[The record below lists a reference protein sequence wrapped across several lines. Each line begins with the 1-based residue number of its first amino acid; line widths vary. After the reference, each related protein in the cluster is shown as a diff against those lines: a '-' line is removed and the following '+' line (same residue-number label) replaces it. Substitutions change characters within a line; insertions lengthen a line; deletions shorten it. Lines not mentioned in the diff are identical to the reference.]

1 MAATLFR
8 SSTRAALR
16 SGASATPRAAGLAGL
31 TQARG
36 KATLP
41 DLSCKCFA
49 YYAVWGLVGRVER
62 VGRDGRKLF

>member
-1 MAATLFR
+1 MAATLVR
-8 SSTRAALR
+8 TSARAALR

-41 DLSCKCFA
+41 DLSCMCLLLSP
-49 YYAVWGLVGRVER
+49 WGLLGELE
-62 VGRDGRKLF
+62 GAC

>member
-41 DLSCKCFA
+41 DLSCKWF
-49 YYAVWGLVGRVER
+49 
-62 VGRDGRKLF
+62 LFSM